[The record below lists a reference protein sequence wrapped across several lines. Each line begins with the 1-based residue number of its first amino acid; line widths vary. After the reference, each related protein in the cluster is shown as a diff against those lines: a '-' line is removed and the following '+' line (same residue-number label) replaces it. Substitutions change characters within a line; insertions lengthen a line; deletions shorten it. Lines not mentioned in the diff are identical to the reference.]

1 MALIAIVGRPNVGK
15 STIFNRICGKRQALV
30 DDLPGVTRDR
40 NYAQVTWEGKTFTLV
55 DTGGFVTSEA
65 TTLEDQS
72 RQQVLMAM
80 EEADTLLFVADAKA
94 GLHPEDVTLVDLLRR
109 TAKPVIYVINK
120 VDGSEQS
127 THMAEF
133 YQLGVEQLYPVS
145 AEHGFGFGELLDR
158 LTRDLPG
165 IDLDAAKLEGDEVRI
180 AIVGRP
186 NVGKSTLVNAI
197 LRAPRVIVSEVP
209 GTTRDAVDT
218 VFTRDGQRFLLI
230 DTAGIRRKGRTSQRL
245 EKVSILKA
253 LQSIDRSHV
262 GIVVVDALEGLTD
275 QDLHIAGYVRERYRG
290 CVLVVN
296 KWDGVALDERGK
308 KRFLEDVR
316 GRLRFMPYAPV
327 LALSA
332 LTGKRVAKVLPMVLE
347 VFHEYN
353 QRVPTA
359 AVNQVLER
367 AVSAH
372 EPPYVGNRRLKF
384 FYATQTSTR
393 PPTFVLFCNYPGS
406 IHFSYERYLSNHF
419 REALGLQK
427 VPIRLIFRGRR
438 RGDEDR

>member
-40 NYAQVTWEGKTFTLV
+40 NYAQVAWEGKTFTLV

-65 TTLEDQS
+65 TTLEDQT
-72 RQQVLMAM
+72 RQQVLIAM
-80 EEADTLLFVADAKA
+80 EEADAILFVADAKG

-109 TAKPVIYVINK
+109 AAKPVIYVINK

-133 YQLGVEQLYPVS
+133 YQLGVEALYPVS
-145 AEHGFGFGELLDR
+145 AVHGFGFGELLDR
-158 LTRDLPG
+158 LTRDMPG
-165 IDLDAAKLEGDEVRI
+165 IDVEAATFEGDQVRI

-197 LRAPRVIVSEVP
+197 LRAPRVIVSDAP

-218 VFTRDGQRFLLI
+218 VFARDGQRFLLI

-275 QDLHIAGYVRERYRG
+275 QDLHVAGYVRERYRA
-290 CVLVVN
+290 CVVVVN
-296 KWDGVALDERGK
+296 KWDSVTLDERGK

-332 LTGKRVAKVLPMVLE
+332 LTGKRVARVLPTVLE
-347 VFHEYN
+347 VFQEYN
-353 QRVPTA
+353 RRVPTA

-372 EPPYVGNRRLKF
+372 EPPYVGSRRLKF

-406 IHFSYERYLSNHF
+406 IHFSYERYLSNQF

-438 RGDEDR
+438 RGDDDR